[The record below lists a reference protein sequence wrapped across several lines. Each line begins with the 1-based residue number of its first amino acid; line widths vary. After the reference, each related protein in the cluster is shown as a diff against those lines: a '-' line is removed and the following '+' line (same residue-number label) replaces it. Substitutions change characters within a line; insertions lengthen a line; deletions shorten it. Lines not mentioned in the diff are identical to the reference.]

1 MAAPELQSNKSA
13 TCLFIILGAFY
24 HSADGCYL
32 GRLSSSLPAAR
43 RAELSST
50 ESGPAPA
57 RGPRR
62 WPPARVPPPLS
73 PAPLLSAPPP
83 TLKEQGAPPP
93 PPCQSGAGAPGAEPL
108 ITLRARCSRC
118 VWGGGEKAAR
128 SPAGGGGGCWR
139 RSSRRLKPF
148 TRRLRTMGPREGA
161 AGDSGWKIKPEK
173 IKGEACGKDSDH
185 AASWC
190 ACGAGGG
197 GPRS

>member
-1 MAAPELQSNKSA
+1 MS
-13 TCLFIILGAFY
+13 IY
-24 HSADGCYL
+24 HPRGF
-32 GRLSSSLPAAR
+32 LSQCRWLLPWEAQQLPASRPPR
-43 RAELSST
+43 RAELHRIWACTCEGAAEVATSP
-50 ESGPAPA
+50 GPAPSQ
-57 RGPRR
+57 PR
-62 WPPARVPPPLS
+62 PSPLS